1 MIEVD
6 SLEYEYEDGTKA
18 LKNINIDLDKGNV
31 IGIIGAN
38 GSGKSTFFLNV
49 LGILKPTRGIVKYN
63 NRPIKY
69 DKKSLRDYRKE
80 VTMVFQDPDKQLFY
94 SKVYDDVAFAL
105 RNLSTSEEVIKNKV
119 ETTLNKVRALDLL
132 DKPTHFLSYGQ
143 KKRVAIGG
151 ALVMDSKVLL
161 LDEPTSGLD
170 PAMSKEIKSIIKE
183 LGNEKKLMVSS
194 HDMDFIYEV
203 CDYIYIFSKGE
214 VIGEGLPQE
223 LFLESKLLE
232 DAGLDKPWLVKI
244 HEYFHLPLFKNEDEL
259 KDIRDKGTRIVSHK
273 INI

>member
-1 MIEVD
+1 MINVD

-18 LKNINIDLDKGNV
+18 LQNINIDLNKGNV

-38 GSGKSTFFLNV
+38 GSGKSTLFLNI
-49 LGILKPTRGIVKYN
+49 LGILKPTKGTVKYN
-63 NRPIKY
+63 DELIRH
-69 DKKSLRDYRKE
+69 DKKSLRNYRKE

-105 RNLSTSEEVIKNKV
+105 RNLSISEEEIKIKV
-119 ETTLNKVRALDLL
+119 EATLDKVKALDLME
-132 DKPTHFLSYGQ
+132 KPTHFLSYGQ
-143 KKRVAIGG
+143 KKRVSIGG
-151 ALVMDSKVLL
+151 ALVMDSKVIL

-170 PAMSKEIKSIIKE
+170 PAMSKEVKSIIKE
-183 LGNEKKLMVSS
+183 LGSEKKLMVSS

-223 LFLESKLLE
+223 LFLESELLE
-232 DAGLDKPWLVKI
+232 RAGLDRPWLVKI
-244 HEYFHLPLFKNEDEL
+244 HNYLQLPLFRSEDEL
-259 KDIRDKGTRIVSHK
+259 LKNICLKG
-273 INI
+273 